1 MKNFLSSMANWWRA
15 SAKSEI
21 ILKDYRSS
29 KESEYSLRASPF
41 SLSTE
46 NLTDIY
52 ESTSSIDHLVLHYEA
67 IKFSLEELGQYN
79 IRLKRLSELDWHGI
93 PPGYVKEL
101 FGESSNN
108 LEINV
113 GLLWAAFLGK
123 MDLIEVFLEMGAQ
136 LSFYE
141 HIYGL
146 SALHLAA
153 FKGCKISTHYLL
165 SQKGCYVNLMCKCYS
180 PLHCAAFGDNP
191 EVAALLLERGA
202 NIDSFTND
210 VHCNIEGVLHCAVR
224 ANSSSCL
231 KLLCDKGAN
240 VNQLDSSGR
249 TPIHLAA
256 ELGNKECLKILVK
269 AKGANV
275 DHQTKEKQQTALH
288 LAAEHRHMECIE
300 VLLEQNALANIADYR
315 LHTPLHLA
323 ARTQCNN
330 CVKLLLSKGKASPNA
345 QNVKQRTALH
355 LVVSQANRNN
365 CAETIKTLIRYGADV
380 NAKDNQGLTPLH
392 LAATNELSECVE
404 TLILLN
410 GDVTVKCK
418 PGLTALGMICRK
430 TPNGIDAIRKKLDT
444 AIRFSENNACSKGS
458 ELEIDF
464 SIILSQYPMEI
475 SFLSTLL
482 DEGQKDL
489 LLHPLCTAFLHLKW
503 RKIRKFFIFRAICCF
518 LLVITMSA
526 YVLMGI
532 AKHCYNFS
540 KNITITSYEE
550 DRDLCLNHSF
560 SGHLVVAHPY
570 IIEFEWYLMMIFAI
584 GVIIRKLCAIP
595 GYSSV
600 YQYFFSLQN
609 FLDWSTIVTVFLI
622 SFVYSGRTYMW
633 QNHVSAFGVLIAWAN
648 FLNILGEF
656 PFFGTYISM
665 YASVQREFSKLLLVF
680 SCLLFGFTISFCI
693 LFPNSEVFSN
703 FYIGFITVMVMA
715 IGEMNLELIT
725 NPNQKNSAFILQG
738 SMEVIYG
745 TFVTCVTII
754 LLNLLVGIAVHDI
767 QGLKK
772 TAKLAKLTNATK
784 LISCIEKALFTDYF
798 HRKILTEVCNWST
811 SVSAKGYYVL
821 VVKMHNHKSDGILPA
836 DILKAAFEVARKHR
850 KKRFKKKE
858 SSRKSLFTVQGELRK
873 NNNHSSC
880 ESYDR
885 CELGELRNDVRN
897 LYNEMMNLRGI
908 LESNQRLFKEV
919 LRVVNAGDDFLD

>member
-1 MKNFLSSMANWWRA
+1 MKNSLFSMSNWWRT
-15 SAKSEI
+15 SVESDI

-29 KESEYSLRASPF
+29 KESECS
-41 SLSTE
+41 
-46 NLTDIY
+46 LTDIY
-52 ESTSSIDHLVLHYEA
+52 ESFSSIDHLPFHYAA
-67 IKFSLEELGQYN
+67 IKFSLEELSQYN
-79 IRLKRLSELDWHGI
+79 ARFKCLIELDWHGVA
-93 PPGYVKEL
+93 PEYVKEL
-101 FGESSNN
+101 FGEGNN
-108 LEINV
+108 ILEINV

-123 MDLIEVFLEMGAQ
+123 MDLIQVFLEMGAQ

-153 FKGCKISTHYLL
+153 FKGCIKSIHYLL
-165 SQKGCYVNLMCKCYS
+165 SQKGCHVNLICKCYS

-191 EVAALLLERGA
+191 EVATLLLERGA
-202 NIDSFTND
+202 NVDSLTND

-231 KLLCDKGAN
+231 KLFCHKGAN

-256 ELGNKECLKILVK
+256 ELGYKECLKVLVD

-288 LAAEHRHMECIE
+288 LAAEHRHMDCIE
-300 VLLEQNALANIADYR
+300 VLLEQNALTNIVDYR
-315 LHTPLHLA
+315 HHTPLHLA
-323 ARTQCNN
+323 ARAQCNSS
-330 CVKLLLSKGKASPNA
+330 VKLLLSKGKASPNA
-345 QNVKQRTALH
+345 RDVKQRTPLH
-355 LVVSQANRNN
+355 LVVSEANKNN

-380 NAKDNQGLTPLH
+380 NAKDNEGHTPLH
-392 LAATNELSECVE
+392 LAATNELSDCVE

-410 GDVTVKCK
+410 ADVTVKCK

-430 TPNGIDAIRKKLDT
+430 TPNGIDAIRKKLDA
-444 AIRFSENNACSKGS
+444 AIRFSENSARSKGS

-464 SIILSQYPMEI
+464 SVILNQYPMEI

-489 LLHPLCTAFLHLKW
+489 LLHPVCTAFLHLKW
-503 RKIRKFFIFRAICCF
+503 RKVRKFFIFRAICCF
-518 LLVITMSA
+518 VLVVTMSA

-550 DRDLCLNHSF
+550 DRNLCLNHSF

-570 IIEFEWYLMMIFAI
+570 VVEFEWYLMLIFAI
-584 GVIIRKLCAIP
+584 GVTIRKLCAIP

-600 YQYFFSLQN
+600 YQYFLSLQN

-680 SCLLFGFTISFCI
+680 SCLLFGFTISFCV
-693 LFPNSEVFSN
+693 LFPSSEVFSS

-725 NPNQKNSAFILQG
+725 NPSQKNSAFLLQG
-738 SMEVIYG
+738 SMEIIYG

-767 QGLKK
+767 RGLKK

-798 HRKILTEVCNWST
+798 HKKILTEACHWST
-811 SVSAKGYYVL
+811 SVSTKGYYV
-821 VVKMHNHKSDGILPA
+821 VIVKMHNHNDDGILPA

-850 KKRFKKKE
+850 KKGFKKKG
-858 SSRKSLFTVQGELRK
+858 SSRKSLFTAQEELRMK
-873 NNNHSSC
+873 SNYWSC
-880 ESYDR
+880 RDYDR
-885 CELGELRNDVRN
+885 CELGELRKDVRN
-897 LYNEMMNLRGI
+897 LYNEIMSLRSV
-908 LESNQRLFKEV
+908 LESNQRLVKEV
-919 LRVVNAGDDFLD
+919 LRVVNAGDDFLN